1 MHLATDAL
9 GKPLRFILTAGP
21 TNDITQAGNLM
32 ENFFPA
38 SVIAAKGYEAADLL
52 VLLQKKEIQ
61 SVIPSK
67 LNRKV
72 PRVIDT
78 ELYKERHLIECCLGK
93 LKHFRRVFSRFA
105 GKVHKT

>member
-1 MHLATDAL
+1 
-9 GKPLRFILTAGP
+9 
-21 TNDITQAGNLM
+21 M

-38 SVIAAKGYEAADLL
+38 YVIADKGYEADDLL

-72 PRVIDT
+72 QRVIDT
-78 ELYKERHLIECCLGK
+78 DLYKERHLIECCIGK

-105 GKVHKT
+105 KLAQNYLSFVHFASKPGKDAAEVFEFPKTAFN